1 MKLNI
6 QERIALLQILPAEGD
21 IVTLRVLGDMQK
33 AIGFSEETI
42 KKYDIVT
49 KDQRVTWNTK
59 GVEETEIELGEKAS
73 EIIKEA
79 LLKLD
84 KEKKL
89 NGSQITIYE
98 KFVQDKVEKEEK
110 K

>member
-6 QERIALLQILPAEGD
+6 SERIALLQILPAEGD
-21 IVTLRVLGDMQK
+21 FVTLRVLGDMQK
-33 AIGFSEETI
+33 AIGFSEKDLKE
-42 KKYDIVT
+42 YNIVT
-49 KDQRVTWNTK
+49 KDNRVTWDAK
-59 GVEETEIELGEKAS
+59 GAKEVEIELGEKAS
-73 EIIKEA
+73 EIIKDA
-79 LLKLD
+79 LLNLD

-89 NGSQITIYE
+89 KGEHITIYE